1 MTLEHFLFIH
11 NAQLVLS
18 LIILIMSVV
27 YFRKRTIETKIIAL
41 HFLLSFAPI
50 LVIYFLGLRGK
61 LVNIPQNMYLLVQ
74 MFTLSLLFAA
84 ALGKKYRNLLLG
96 VGFLYAVFWFINFL
110 FIQKDEFNTYTKAF
124 GSIIFIFY
132 CLLYYYRLLIDLP
145 VQELQRVPM
154 FWYITSNLVYNA
166 GTLFLL
172 LFTTYLVEVL
182 NNDLLI
188 YWSFH
193 NILDIIQDLLIMLG
207 LWQDLRNI
215 RLHS

>member
-1 MTLEHFLFIH
+1 MTLEQFLFIH
-11 NAQLVLS
+11 NTQLILS
-18 LIILIMSVV
+18 LIILIMAVV

-61 LVNIPQNMYLLVQ
+61 LVNIPQNLYLLIH
-74 MFTLSLLFAA
+74 MFTLSLLFAT

-96 VGFLYAVFWFINFL
+96 VGLIYAAFWAINFI
-110 FIQKDEFNTYTKAF
+110 FIQKDDNNTYTKAF

-154 FWYITSNLVYNA
+154 FWYITANLVYNA

-172 LFTTYLVEVL
+172 LFTPYLVEVL
-182 NNDLLI
+182 HNDLLI

-193 NILDIIQDLLIMLG
+193 NILDIIQDLLIMLA